1 MSTNLDQLTIDLSG
15 IDTSPLELSTGTFNN
30 LTVGTGAISG
40 SGRMYQSNGVSPT
53 WNSISAAGG
62 PFTISPANTINSTI
76 VPNANLELKGENA
89 DIIVNG
95 VSLMTTLLDI
105 QTRLNMLR
113 PNPEIEQE
121 WDELRELG
129 EKYRALEKDIKEK
142 INIWEK
148 LKAMPPPK
156 LD

>member
-30 LTVGTGAISG
+30 LTVGTGAIPG
-40 SGRMYQSNGVSPT
+40 GGGFMYQSNGVSAG
-53 WNSISAAGG
+53 WANAAGG

-76 VPNANLELKGENA
+76 VPNANLELRGENA
-89 DIIVNG
+89 DIVVNG
-95 VSLMTTLLDI
+95 VSLMNTLLDI
-105 QTRLNMLR
+105 QTRLGVLR
-113 PNPEIEQE
+113 PNTEIEQE

-142 INIWEK
+142 ISIWEK